1 VQRDTPH
8 TIRPIIVLWQRQGR
22 GSRVALP
29 IDRFADK
36 SAVACGTAAD
46 RIKFTLNSND
56 LNLYP
61 QRPLKSMPMGHANML
76 WNIEKLE
83 QERIDLIEV
92 IAALRHLERVAT
104 EDRSSIF
111 EKITAHMVRLSELDA
126 EQQRIHSVLEVG

>member
-1 VQRDTPH
+1 M
-8 TIRPIIVLWQRQGR
+8 
-22 GSRVALP
+22 
-29 IDRFADK
+29 
-36 SAVACGTAAD
+36 
-46 RIKFTLNSND
+46 
-56 LNLYP
+56 
-61 QRPLKSMPMGHANML
+61 KSMPMGHANML

-126 EQQRIHSVLEVG
+126 EKQRIHSVLEVG